1 MTQVDSM
8 MQRRRPVVW
17 MRFVA
22 GSSAIGVLALLSW
35 WGISRVITHAEGSLP
50 SQVAAADLIVA
61 LAGNPDRRSYAL
73 SLVKQGIAPE
83 FMSTLFD
90 SGCLRE
96 GRSGPACV
104 MRVRNTIDEALVLRR
119 IVDRERYT
127 TVIVVTSRYHLARA
141 RAIFRVIFAGSAT
154 AIHFVATPGNS
165 PTNVQIRREARSYLP
180 SLAGALLARSV
191 PSLYEWALRNQPVC
205 QDLVKPSGT

>member
-1 MTQVDSM
+1 MKT
-8 MQRRRPVVW
+8 RRQPAVW
-17 MRFVA
+17 MRLVA
-22 GSSAIGVLALLSW
+22 GSSAIGLLALLSW
-35 WGISRVITHAEGSLP
+35 LGLSRVITHAEGSLP

-61 LAGNPDRRSYAL
+61 LAGNPDRRTYAL
-73 SLVKQGIAPE
+73 SLVKEGVATE
-83 FMSTLFD
+83 FMSTLYD
-90 SGCLRE
+90 PSCLRE

-104 MRVRNTIDEALVLRR
+104 LRIRNTIDEALLLRR

-154 AIHFVATPGNS
+154 VIHFVATPGNS

-191 PSLYEWALRNQPVC
+191 PALYEWALRNQPVC
-205 QDLVKPSGT
+205 QDLIKSSVK